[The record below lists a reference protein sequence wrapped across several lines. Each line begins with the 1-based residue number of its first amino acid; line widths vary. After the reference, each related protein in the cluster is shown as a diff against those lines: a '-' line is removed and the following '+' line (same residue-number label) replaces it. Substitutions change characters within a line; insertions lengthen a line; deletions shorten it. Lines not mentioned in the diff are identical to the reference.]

1 MINYSF
7 LKALTT
13 ANSNMQKYLLS
24 FQKLN
29 LYSRKTANV
38 QILFK
43 GICEKNYAKFLRKNC
58 AICFILFMAFQR
70 AKV

>member
-24 FQKLN
+24 FQRLN

-43 GICEKNYAKFLRKNC
+43 GICEKTMPNFFAKIVQYASFCSWLSKEL
-58 AICFILFMAFQR
+58 
-70 AKV
+70 